1 MACYHD
7 WMTARDGLG
16 PAAAGRK
23 ARVRHV
29 QAIRGPEDFAAAFG
43 VPRETI
49 DRLIIY
55 EKLLRQW
62 QKAVNLVAPSTLD
75 AVWHRHFADS
85 AQLVP
90 LAPSDARSWIDLG
103 SGAGF
108 PGLVAA
114 IVMATA
120 PSPRASPS
128 APQTRTARGEGR
140 GEGQE
145 QHPTPIGQGRCGG
158 QPFTLGA
165 QPLAAPHPSPLPAS
179 GERGPV
185 ARAESESPSFTLIE
199 SDARK
204 CAFLRE
210 VARQT
215 EVAVDILSTRAE
227 SARASVNKALPRVV
241 SARALAPL
249 VKLLEL
255 ARPLSPPGTTL
266 LLLKGREAARELQMA
281 ESRWRFQV
289 ALVQSVTDENGRVA
303 VITNLERK
311 TKD

>member
-1 MACYHD
+1 
-7 WMTARDGLG
+7 
-16 PAAAGRK
+16 
-23 ARVRHV
+23 VRT
-29 QAIRGPEDFAAAFG
+29 IRGPEDFAAAFG
-43 VPRETI
+43 APQATV
-49 DRLIIY
+49 DRLIVY

-90 LAPSDARSWIDLG
+90 LAPPGTRSWIDLG

-114 IVMATA
+114 IMMAGVPHAA
-120 PSPRASPS
+120 PSKLGEAPATTSPPPLGGRYRVGGIPE
-128 APQTRTARGEGR
+128 PQRSGFPPPLTPPHKGEGN
-140 GEGQE
+140 
-145 QHPTPIGQGRCGG
+145 
-158 QPFTLGA
+158 
-165 QPLAAPHPSPLPAS
+165 PLVPGTSASSPPSC
-179 GERGPV
+179 R
-185 ARAESESPSFTLIE
+185 FTLIE

-215 EVAVDILSTRAE
+215 GVAVDILSTRAE
-227 SARASVNKALPRVV
+227 SARTSVNKGLPRVV

-266 LLLKGREAARELQMA
+266 LLLKGREVAGELEMA
-281 ESRWRFQV
+281 QSRWQFQV
-289 ALVQSVTDENGRVA
+289 ALVQSVTERNGRIA

-311 TKD
+311 AKD